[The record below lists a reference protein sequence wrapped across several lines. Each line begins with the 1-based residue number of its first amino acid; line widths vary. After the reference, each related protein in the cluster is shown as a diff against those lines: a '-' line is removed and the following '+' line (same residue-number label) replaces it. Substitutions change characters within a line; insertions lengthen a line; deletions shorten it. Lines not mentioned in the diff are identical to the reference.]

1 MSSESV
7 EQRAERQ
14 GVLYVVAT
22 PIGNME
28 DMTPRA
34 VKVLQ
39 SVDLIAAEDT
49 RHSGQLLKHFVI
61 RTPLVSYHDHN
72 EYARTQQLI
81 DKLQQGQQVAL
92 ISDAGTPLVSDPGY
106 QLVKA
111 AQDQSIKVVPVP
123 GVSAMIAALS
133 AAGLPS
139 DRFWFEGFLPYKQ
152 QARQQRLEELLK
164 YPATVVCY
172 ESCHRIVA
180 CVEDLVT
187 LIDHHRQITIAR
199 EITKTFETIK
209 KGNCTELL
217 AWLKADPNQQRG
229 EFVVL
234 IEGGAKA
241 KSEELPEDVIKVL
254 DILLAELSVKQ
265 ASQLAAK
272 ITGYKKKQL
281 YELALARKQG

>member
-1 MSSESV
+1 MSSEIKS
-7 EQRAERQ
+7 QNKLAQ

-22 PIGNME
+22 PIGNMD

-34 VKVLQ
+34 VNVLQ
-39 SVDLIAAEDT
+39 TVDLIAAEDT
-49 RHSGQLLKHFVI
+49 RHSGQLLKHFMI
-61 RTPLVSYHDHN
+61 STPLVSYHDHN
-72 EYARTQQLI
+72 ERARTEQLI
-81 DKLQQGQQVAL
+81 DKLLHGQQVAL

-111 AQDQSIKVVPVP
+111 AQDKSIKVVPVP
-123 GVSAMIAALS
+123 GVTAMIAALS

-139 DRFWFEGFLPYKQ
+139 DRFWFEGFLPHKK

-164 YPATVVCY
+164 YSATVVCY

-180 CVEDLVT
+180 CVEDLVA
-187 LIDHHRQITIAR
+187 LADNSRQITIAR
-199 EITKTFETIK
+199 ELTKTFETIK
-209 KGNCTELL
+209 KDTAEELL
-217 AWLKADPNQQRG
+217 AWLTADHNQQKG
-229 EFVVL
+229 EFVLL
-234 IEGGAKA
+234 IEGATKP
-241 KSEELPEDVIKVL
+241 KPEELPEDVLKVL

-265 ASQLAAK
+265 ASQLASK

>member
-14 GVLYVVAT
+14 GVLYIVAT

-72 EYARTQQLI
+72 ERARTQQLI
-81 DKLQQGQQVAL
+81 EKLLQGQQVAL

-123 GVSAMIAALS
+123 GASAMIAALS

-139 DRFWFEGFLPYKQ
+139 DRFWFEGFLPHKQ
-152 QARQQRLEELLK
+152 QARQQRLEALLT
-164 YPATVVCY
+164 YSATVVCY

-180 CVEDLVT
+180 CIEDLVA
-187 LIDHHRQITIAR
+187 LIDHGRQITIAR

-209 KGNCTELL
+209 KGSCTDLL
-217 AWLKADPNQQRG
+217 AWLKADPNQQKG

-234 IEGGAKA
+234 IEGAAKA
-241 KSEELPEDVIKVL
+241 KSEDLPEDVINVL